1 MTVTV
6 TRKHPVMQSQNQQDF
21 FRRLDRALARRYVHE
36 YLVGRERGRRLQIEP
51 TERQTPRLWQPR
63 MELCDDPQSSRISA
77 TLEVPGLKQEDL
89 SVERQGDKL
98 IVSGERRSPIPSDSA
113 LAAARY
119 PVQEFKYGKY
129 RRVIDLPPGTLR
141 STVSCLLRDGLFV
154 VTWPRTP
161 AVPVVD
167 RPRIEP
173 RRSPSQE

>member
-1 MTVTV
+1 MAN
-6 TRKHPVMQSQNQQDF
+6 QNQQDF

-36 YLVGRERGRRLQIEP
+36 YMLGRERDRRLRITPP
-51 TERQTPRLWQPR
+51 TGRQTPRLWQPR
-63 MELCDDPQSSRISA
+63 MEMCDDPQSSRISA

-89 SVERQGDKL
+89 TVERQGDKL
-98 IVSGERRSPIPSDSA
+98 IVSGERRSPIPSDPT
-113 LAAARY
+113 LASARY

-161 AVPVVD
+161 VVPAVPAVE

-173 RRSPSQE
+173 QRSSSPE